1 MVNAYKNKRVIVAS
15 YVRDDVGSYLLF
27 RNDTMKAL
35 LGGML
40 LLCSLCVNAADAV
53 TMTVAPNSPQF
64 VVTFAANP
72 TTGYQ
77 WVVTTYDKKV
87 LKLTKSIYIPP
98 QTKLMGAG
106 GQMTFTFAPIKGKAY
121 PSSTQMT
128 FTYDRPWEHNNSG
141 AVKQVTVNFK

>member
-1 MVNAYKNKRVIVAS
+1 
-15 YVRDDVGSYLLF
+15 
-27 RNDTMKAL
+27 MKAL

-40 LLCSLCVNAADAV
+40 FFCSLCVNASNTV
-53 TMTVAPNSPQF
+53 TMTVAPSSPQF
-64 VVTFAANP
+64 VVTLPANP

-77 WVVTTYDKKV
+77 WVVTTYDKKA
-87 LKLTKSIYIPP
+87 LKLTKSIYMPP

-128 FTYDRPWEHNNSG
+128 FTYARPWEHNKSG
-141 AVKQVTVNFK
+141 TVKQITVNFK